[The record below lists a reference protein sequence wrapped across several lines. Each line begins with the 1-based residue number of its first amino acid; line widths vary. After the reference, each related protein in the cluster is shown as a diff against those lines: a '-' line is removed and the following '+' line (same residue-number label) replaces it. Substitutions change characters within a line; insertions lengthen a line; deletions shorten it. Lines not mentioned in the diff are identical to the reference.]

1 MKTFI
6 NSGIVILLLIVQII
20 FRGNL
25 AMAQTKNTNENK
37 ADTVRITIIYDNN
50 PFVKNL
56 QTDWGFACLVEI
68 GKTKLLFDTGDNGEI
83 LLSNMS
89 KLNIDPKDVDLV
101 FLSHFHH
108 DHTGGLGDFLGK
120 NSNVTVY
127 FPQSFPEQL
136 IELIKKPGVTAVPVS
151 SFQQIQENIFSLGEI
166 NGAIPEQ
173 SFAVRTNKG
182 IVVIT
187 GCAHPGIVKILER
200 AKSFFPNEQIYL
212 VLGGFH
218 LHNQTEKDIG
228 KKVNE
233 IMDMEIISVGPC
245 HCSGDLARKKFK
257 EIYKENYT
265 EIGVGRIITID

>member
-1 MKTFI
+1 MKIFI
-6 NSGIVILLLIVQII
+6 NSGVVILLLIVQII
-20 FRGNL
+20 FEGNL
-25 AMAQTKNTNENK
+25 AMAQTKNTDDSK
-37 ADTVRITIIYDNN
+37 AESVRITIIYDNN
-50 PFVKNL
+50 PFVKDL
-56 QTDWGFACLVEI
+56 KTDWGFSCLVEI
-68 GKTKLLFDTGDNGEI
+68 GRTKLLFDTGDNGEI
-83 LLSNMS
+83 FLSNMS

-108 DHTGGLGDFLGK
+108 DHTGGLSDFLK
-120 NSNVTVY
+120 INSEVKAY
-127 FPQSFPEQL
+127 YPQSFPFQL
-136 IELIKKPGVTAVPVS
+136 TEFIKKSGVESEPVS
-151 SFQQIQENIFSLGEI
+151 IFRELQTNIFSLGEI

-173 SFAVRTNKG
+173 SLAVRTNKG

-187 GCAHPGIVKILER
+187 GCAHPGIIKILQR
-200 AKSFFPNEQIYL
+200 AKEQFPDEKIYL
-212 VLGGFH
+212 ALGGFH